1 VVWEEDGQYP
11 NLIIELLSESTENV
25 DRGIKKQLYQ
35 DRFRTPE
42 YFWFSPDSLEF
53 RGYRLVG
60 HEYQEISTTSANQRW
75 SEELGLYLGVEQGK
89 LRYFT
94 PSGQLIPTPQ
104 EAALQEMAIAES
116 AQQQAQ
122 QAKNEAQQAQYEA
135 QQAQYEAQQAQ
146 YEAQQAQN
154 EAQQA
159 QHEAQQAQYEA
170 QQEKLRADTLAA
182 YLRSLGINPEQI
194 N

>member
-1 VVWEEDGQYP
+1 
-11 NLIIELLSESTENV
+11 LLSESTENV

-60 HEYQEISTTSANQRW
+60 HEYQEIPPTSANKRW
-75 SEELGLYLGVEQGK
+75 SEELELYLGVEQGK

-122 QAKNEAQQAQYEA
+122 QAQHEAQQAKNQAQRAKNQA
-135 QQAQYEAQQAQ
+135 QQAQQ
-146 YEAQQAQN
+146 

-159 QHEAQQAQYEA
+159 QHEAQQAQHEA
-170 QQEKLRADTLAA
+170 QQEKLRADRLAA